1 MSKNQEIA
9 IIIVGYKISPLIEH
23 LIEKEDIACSIVT
36 NNSSDFQIHHTDPS
50 KTLNYNLEFTNL
62 IELKSK
68 KSIDSVSTFE
78 TLGQLFDFYN
88 PLRLSTIN
96 YLISRYT
103 TMIKVPNKDYLAA
116 WKDITNTLF
125 DEEYIYPLFEETR
138 TLHIKEDNLEVPI
151 RQYII
156 LKELELKKEEK
167 EKNNK
172 GKNIVIG
179 EVMEESTGI
188 VDLKEINKMK
198 LCSEAVKK
206 IESAEAVI
214 IVPTD
219 VISPFILFNSNS
231 LKNTLKK
238 TSGKIVFISPFW
250 PENLPSIIEKTIL
263 EKTSFQPDLM
273 QVTELVKDVVDII
286 IIDKKDSEYV
296 PKLRDTGITV
306 LVEDLSASAQRSRK
320 FLELVLKSTD
330 ISIDSIRIEP
340 KEKKEG
346 IREKLVNLVS
356 RTTKKEEEEVIEDEV
371 KEEITKPDIQEEDQ
385 LLQEP
390 EVSLDS
396 EHVVK
401 AVSEEPITEEM
412 KNEIEKAE
420 PTEILQ
426 PEISSIEQTSLE
438 EEAARALT
446 EKEETP
452 ALPMELIAKMDWSD
466 VEALNMGEHINSV
479 IDRALLSSDAVGV
492 EVIFSDLLAIQSNT
506 SLMDKV
512 LEILMGKL
520 IKFIELKPENRVA
533 SVIGYLAAHQPEYY
547 ARYFRQMLDQ
557 TIRGKEENI
566 FRKNLHTAALI
577 INRPFPIIEEVLER
591 FICEYIGNEDI
602 NIEEKLRRII
612 NTLAIRN
619 PSLQDCL
626 AYVLLNI
633 YKDELNKK
641 EPNRIIINRA
651 AIFLSAFDAASVGL
665 SIISHFPKPM
675 LENVPELLI
684 PFRLWEGYVTII
696 SSIIK
701 AYEEGNYEELRNQ
714 LDGHEIPTQVQTAMM
729 KKKYAQSI
737 SKVGS
742 IPLEIFAEQAG
753 LPINEA
759 EKMVYDMILKGE
771 IAARIELVDRRLYII
786 KEETPEEEAE
796 RKAKEEAERKAKE
809 EAERKA

>member
-9 IIIVGYKISPLIEH
+9 IIIVGYKISPFIEH
-23 LIEKEDIACSIVT
+23 LIEKEDIACSFVT
-36 NNSSDFQIHHTDPS
+36 NNSSDFQIHHPDPS
-50 KTLNYNLEFTNL
+50 KMLNCNLEFTNL

-68 KSIDSVSTFE
+68 KSIDSVATFE

-103 TMIKVPNKDYLAA
+103 TMIKEPNKDYLAA
-116 WKDITNTLF
+116 WKEITNTLF
-125 DEEYIYPLFEETR
+125 DEEVIYPLFEETR

-151 RQYII
+151 RQYMI

-167 EKNNK
+167 EKDIK
-172 GKNIVIG
+172 GKNEIIEEVI
-179 EVMEESTGI
+179 EESTGI
-188 VDLKEINKMK
+188 VDLKEINKMR

-206 IESAEAVI
+206 IEAAEAVI

-219 VISPFILFNSNS
+219 VVSTYILFNSNS

-238 TSGKIVFISPFW
+238 TSGKIAFLSPFW
-250 PENLPSIIEKTIL
+250 PENLPSAVEKTIL
-263 EKTSFQPDLM
+263 EKTSFQPDL
-273 QVTELVKDVVDII
+273 VNITELVKDVVDII
-286 IIDKKDSEYV
+286 IINKKDSDLV

-306 LVEDLSASAQRSRK
+306 LVEDLSASTQESRE

-356 RTTKKEEEEVIEDEV
+356 RTTKKEEKEEVEDEFED
-371 KEEITKPDIQEEDQ
+371 KEITEPDIDKEVDNQ
-385 LLQEP
+385 LLKKP
-390 EVSLDS
+390 EVSLEFNDT
-396 EHVVK
+396 VQK
-401 AVSEEPITEEM
+401 ISEESIAEEAE
-412 KNEIEKAE
+412 KEIERVEMEKALPAQLPAPKE
-420 PTEILQ
+420 
-426 PEISSIEQTSLE
+426 TSLE
-438 EEAARALT
+438 EEAVKALT
-446 EKEETP
+446 EIESIPETN

-466 VEALNMGEHINSV
+466 LEALNMGEHIHSV

-492 EVIFSDLLAIQSNT
+492 EVIFSDLLALQSNT
-506 SLMDKV
+506 SLMGKV

-533 SVIGYLAAHQPEYY
+533 SVISYLAAHKPEYY
-547 ARYFRQMLDQ
+547 SKYFKNMLDQ
-557 TIRGKEENI
+557 TIRAQEENE

-577 INRPFPIIEEVLER
+577 INRPFPIIEEVLEE
-591 FICEYIGNEDI
+591 FICEHIGNENI

-612 NTLAIRN
+612 HTLAIKN
-619 PSLQDCL
+619 PTLQECL
-626 AYVLLNI
+626 AHILLNI

-641 EPNRIIINRA
+641 EPNKRIINRG
-651 AIFLSAFDAASVGL
+651 AIFLSAFDAVTVGL
-665 SIISHFPKPM
+665 SIIQYFPKPM
-675 LENVPELLI
+675 LENIPEMLI

-701 AYEEGNYEELRNQ
+701 AYEEGNYEELRNKLNGQ
-714 LDGHEIPTQVQTAMM
+714 KIPDQVQTVMM
-729 KKKYAQSI
+729 KRKYAKSI

-753 LPINEA
+753 LPINKA

-771 IAARIELVDRRLYII
+771 ISARIELVDRRLYII

-796 RKAKEEAERKAKE
+796 RKAHEEA
-809 EAERKA
+809 

>member
-9 IIIVGYKISPLIEH
+9 IIIVGYKISPFIEH
-23 LIEKEDIACSIVT
+23 LIEKEDIACSFVT
-36 NNSSDFQIHHTDPS
+36 NNSSDFQIHHPDPS
-50 KTLNYNLEFTNL
+50 KMLNCNLEFTNL

-68 KSIDSVSTFE
+68 KSIDSVATFE

-103 TMIKVPNKDYLAA
+103 TMIKEPNKDYLAA
-116 WKDITNTLF
+116 WKEITNTLF
-125 DEEYIYPLFEETR
+125 DEEAIYPLFEETR
-138 TLHIKEDNLEVPI
+138 ILHIKADNLEVPI

-156 LKELELKKEEK
+156 MKELELKKEK

-172 GKNIVIG
+172 GKNSVIE

-198 LCSEAVKK
+198 LCSEAVKR

-219 VISPFILFNSNS
+219 IISAFILFNSNS

-238 TSGKIVFISPFW
+238 TSGKIVFLSPFW
-250 PENLPSIIEKTIL
+250 PENLPSEIEKTIL
-263 EKTSFQPDLM
+263 EKTDFQPDLV
-273 QVTELVKDVVDII
+273 QVTELVKDIVDII

-306 LVEDLSASAQRSRK
+306 LVEDLSVAAQRSRK

-340 KEKKEG
+340 KEKREG

-356 RTTKKEEEEVIEDEV
+356 RTTKKEDKEQEEEDKI
-371 KEEITKPDIQEEDQ
+371 KEEITEPGIEDSQ
-385 LLQEP
+385 ITQEP
-390 EVSLDS
+390 EMSLDS
-396 EHVVK
+396 E
-401 AVSEEPITEEM
+401 AVAKSISEEPIIEEI
-412 KNEIEKAE
+412 KNGAE
-420 PTEILQ
+420 TKENTQILQ
-426 PEISSIEQTSLE
+426 PQLPLTEESSLE

-446 EKEETP
+446 ETEETP
-452 ALPMELIAKMDWSD
+452 ALPMELISKMDWSD

-479 IDRALLSSDAVGV
+479 IDRALLSSDPVGV
-492 EVIFSDLLAIQSNT
+492 EVIFSDLLALQSNT

-533 SVIGYLAAHQPEYY
+533 SIIAYLAAHKPKYY
-547 ARYFRQMLDQ
+547 ARYFEQMLDQ
-557 TIRGKEENI
+557 TISAQEEDK

-577 INRPFPIIEEVLER
+577 INRPFPIIEEVLEK
-591 FICEYIGNEDI
+591 FIWEHIGNEDI
-602 NIEEKLRRII
+602 NTEEKLRRII

-619 PSLQDCL
+619 PSLQECL
-626 AYVLLNI
+626 AYVLLSI
-633 YKDELNKK
+633 YKDELNKI
-641 EPNRIIINRA
+641 EPNKKIVNRA

-665 SIISHFPKPM
+665 SIIHHFPRSM

-684 PFRLWEGYVTII
+684 PFGFWEGYVTII

-701 AYEEGNYEELRNQ
+701 AYEEGNYEELRNA
-714 LDGHEIPTQVQTAMM
+714 LNGHEIPDKVQKVMM
-729 KKKYAQSI
+729 KKKYAKSI

-759 EKMVYDMILKGE
+759 EKMVY
-771 IAARIELVDRRLYII
+771 
-786 KEETPEEEAE
+786 
-796 RKAKEEAERKAKE
+796 
-809 EAERKA
+809 